1 MYLVDLFVH
10 ITFWITNS
18 IFFQSFFRF
27 YKEFNFQLPVSIT
40 LPIEE
45 TQLDEI
51 HYFITTFE
59 KMSTLEQEHNVSIFT
74 YMMRSGEIQV
84 DTLIFLI
91 TYFNIPLLH
100 QQMLNHLTNEQHILN
115 YQICKAI
122 FTYYGIDSL
131 ESLQTFRRLKYSTSI
146 PNKIRNMSITT
157 FAQTDNTQLHNRIQQ
172 YFTQGHQRQR
182 RYQFLSKLLCKF
194 CSKHSI
200 AAVQTPCCKLRYHPT
215 CGTSYRTFNNT
226 RVCTFCFT
234 HLTLPDIALIH
245 ASHQLPHIQRYKQIL
260 LERKRRKLSN
270 RHHQVW

>member
-1 MYLVDLFVH
+1 
-10 ITFWITNS
+10 
-18 IFFQSFFRF
+18 
-27 YKEFNFQLPVSIT
+27 LPVSIT

-45 TQLDEI
+45 TQLEEI

-245 ASHQLPHIQRYKQIL
+245 ASHQLPHIQRYEQIL